1 MSQMQRAAD
10 VLRRSKTI
18 VFFSGAGI
26 SAESGI
32 PTFRDKLTGLWAK
45 RDPQRLET
53 ADAFR
58 DNPALV
64 WGWYLWRRHQV
75 SGAKPNAAHL
85 CIPRFQDAGWEVSV
99 ITQNIDDLH
108 ERAGSLDVVHVH
120 GSLMDAKCF
129 ACHRPG
135 ELTPDQLRVS
145 EEGQWIEPPRCEH
158 CNERLRPGVVWFK
171 EKMPEDA
178 WRSAVRLVRDCDVL
192 ISVGTSGVVM
202 PAAGIP
208 EMALAAGAAVI
219 HVNLEEVGW
228 VGADEI
234 MLKGSA
240 GVVLPELLLAV
251 GGATTSQLDGSI

>member
-10 VLRRSKTI
+10 VLRRSKKI

-45 RDPQRLET
+45 HDPQRLET
-53 ADAFR
+53 ADAFAE
-58 DNPALV
+58 NPALV

-75 SGAKPNAAHL
+75 SGAKPNPAHL

-129 ACHRPG
+129 ACLRPG
-135 ELTPDQLRVS
+135 KLTPDQLRVA
-145 EEGQWIEPPRCEH
+145 EEGQLIEPPRCDH
-158 CNERLRPGVVWFK
+158 CNARLRPGVVWFR
-171 EKMPEDA
+171 EKLPEDA
-178 WRSAVRLVRDCDVL
+178 WRSAVRRVRECDLL

-219 HVNLEEVGW
+219 HVNLEEVGL

-240 GVVLPELLLAV
+240 GVVLPALLRAA
-251 GGATTSQLDGSI
+251 GAEASPDHHSC